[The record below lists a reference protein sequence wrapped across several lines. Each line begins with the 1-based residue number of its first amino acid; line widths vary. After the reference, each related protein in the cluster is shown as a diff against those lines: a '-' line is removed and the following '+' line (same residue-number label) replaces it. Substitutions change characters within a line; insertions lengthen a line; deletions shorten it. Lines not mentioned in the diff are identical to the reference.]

1 MESFEQ
7 ELMTMLRRLPT
18 PITITWRS
26 GLYHW
31 LCAQETGSSHRLIS
45 AVEAA
50 LNAALSQSTG
60 QARLTD
66 GETGLDERGV
76 VHEA

>member
-1 MESFEQ
+1 MESFAQ
-7 ELMTMLRRLPT
+7 ELMAMLRRLPT

-31 LCAQETGSSHRLIS
+31 QCAQETGSSHRLIP

-50 LNAALSQSTG
+50 LHAALSQSTG
-60 QARLTD
+60 QASLAE
-66 GETGLDERGV
+66 GETGPDE
-76 VHEA
+76 

>member
-1 MESFEQ
+1 MESLEQ
-7 ELMTMLRRLPT
+7 EFMSLLRRLPT

-31 LCAQETGSSHRLIS
+31 QCEGGSGSAQRQVA

-50 LNAALSQSTG
+50 LQQLLGKNAAD
-60 QARLTD
+60 RVPPVKN
-66 GETGLDERGV
+66 ERQL
-76 VHEA
+76 